1 MQPWLPWIVF
11 PLVGALIGWAT
22 NWLAV
27 KMLFRPHQPIGIGPL
42 RFQGVVPRRHQALA
56 ESIAETVQEELISA
70 EDIAQLVQKLATS
83 DQIRDRL
90 KGRID
95 VLIEEQLQSFGP
107 MVAAVLPN
115 DLVDKIRSRVEQEV
129 FSFVEELGTDLH
141 GTLGQQF
148 DLKQK
153 VRDRILAFELDQ
165 MERLVLRVAKKE
177 LRHIE
182 LLGGVLG
189 FIVGLVEAGLLS
201 LWSG

>member
-42 RFQGVVPRRHQALA
+42 RFQGVVPRRQQALA

-70 EDIAQLVQKLATS
+70 DDIAQLVRKLATS

-107 MVAAVLPN
+107 MVAAFLPN
-115 DLVDKIRSRVEQEV
+115 DLVAKIRSRVEREV

-141 GTLGQQF
+141 GTLGQQL

-182 LLGGVLG
+182 FLGGVLG